1 MGIATFDTINP
12 ILSNNKNV
20 QDVSKLIFEPLV
32 NITTDYKTEPCLAT
46 EWAKIDATTYLIK
59 LREGVQW
66 SNGEKFTAKDVQYT
80 IDRLK
85 ETQSIYAYN
94 VQYVIRVVV
103 VDDYTIQIVLSQEI
117 PFFEYNLAFPIMSS
131 SFYAEDDFQNTEK
144 NISPIGTGMY
154 KITDVQSDKIIL
166 GQNDQWWNKENKNIL
181 LQNIKLNLY
190 STPGE
195 LYNAF
200 KLGNIDLLNTT
211 NLNYEN
217 YIGTLG
223 YNLKE
228 FNGREHIFLAFNMQ
242 NAILSNLEVRKAIS
256 YCIDKQNIVSNV
268 FQNKYTTSDFPLNFG
283 SWLYTQSH
291 IQYGYNIEQVAN
303 TLINDGWS
311 FSYKYWQKYVNYRT
325 QRLNFNLI
333 VKASDNNKVAIAET
347 IKSQLEQQG
356 IRINLIKANDNQ
368 YNSYIANKNYDIIL
382 CGAYVSANPSLN
394 TYLGNNNI
402 ANYYNEEVNIIMQE
416 VNNITD
422 ENLLKEKFD
431 RLIQIYNADVPY
443 ISICNSKEFVACNSG
458 LAGEITPNWFNIFYN
473 IESWYK

>member
-154 KITDVQSDKIIL
+154 KITDV
-166 GQNDQWWNKENKNIL
+166 
-181 LQNIKLNLY
+181 
-190 STPGE
+190 
-195 LYNAF
+195 
-200 KLGNIDLLNTT
+200 
-211 NLNYEN
+211 
-217 YIGTLG
+217 
-223 YNLKE
+223 
-228 FNGREHIFLAFNMQ
+228 
-242 NAILSNLEVRKAIS
+242 
-256 YCIDKQNIVSNV
+256 
-268 FQNKYTTSDFPLNFG
+268 
-283 SWLYTQSH
+283 
-291 IQYGYNIEQVAN
+291 
-303 TLINDGWS
+303 
-311 FSYKYWQKYVNYRT
+311 
-325 QRLNFNLI
+325 
-333 VKASDNNKVAIAET
+333 
-347 IKSQLEQQG
+347 
-356 IRINLIKANDNQ
+356 
-368 YNSYIANKNYDIIL
+368 
-382 CGAYVSANPSLN
+382 
-394 TYLGNNNI
+394 
-402 ANYYNEEVNIIMQE
+402 
-416 VNNITD
+416 
-422 ENLLKEKFD
+422 
-431 RLIQIYNADVPY
+431 
-443 ISICNSKEFVACNSG
+443 
-458 LAGEITPNWFNIFYN
+458 
-473 IESWYK
+473 